1 MTNQP
6 PFDQQMAINE
16 YWKNVNGS
24 GFFRFSPRRLKRD
37 GAPAGTRARFIEP
50 IHGTTQAGC
59 GFFLCIQDPVL
70 RWLRRNGATQGIWVM
85 FGQWW

>member
-24 GFFRFSPRRLKRD
+24 GFFRFSPRPEAGRGHQREHVPVSLNQSMERPRLV
-37 GAPAGTRARFIEP
+37 AV
-50 IHGTTQAGC
+50 
-59 GFFLCIQDPVL
+59 FLCIHDPDF
-70 RWLRRNGATQGIWVM
+70 RWLGRNAAPQGIWRM